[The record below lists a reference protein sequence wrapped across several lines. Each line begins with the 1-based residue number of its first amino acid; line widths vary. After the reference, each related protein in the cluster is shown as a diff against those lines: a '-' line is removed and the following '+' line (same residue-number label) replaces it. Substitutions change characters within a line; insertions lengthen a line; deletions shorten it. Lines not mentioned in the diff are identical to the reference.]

1 MDDFFTIEYKSSPKQ
16 RLRYDLQFFANDE
29 GGEKTE
35 EPTGKKLEDS
45 RKEGQ
50 VAQSKEIV
58 TGVTLLSAMLS
69 IKFLIGYVGNRFFTA
84 FRYYYGKTGEVLD
97 HGFDI
102 RVAVDLL
109 ADVLIFVLLTV
120 LPFLLIGLIVG
131 FLVTKVQ
138 FKWMITMKPLMPKFS
153 KLNPING
160 FKRIFSMQSLMN
172 LLISVLKIVLV
183 GWVAYSTVMD
193 DFGLLYRTYDLSIEQ
208 TLGVMFDVIMD
219 VGIKAAVVLC
229 LVGATDLFYQRW
241 KHHKD
246 LKMTKQEVKD
256 EFKNSEGDPKVKGQ
270 QKQRM
275 QQAAQRRMMQSV
287 PQADVVITNPT
298 HFAVALKYDPN
309 IADAPVVTAKGADFL
324 AAKIKDVAKENN
336 VMIVENKPL
345 ARMLYNNVELDAQIP
360 PELYQMVA
368 DVLAYVYSLEK
379 RVG

>member
-1 MDDFFTIEYKSSPKQ
+1 MDYLDTRVL

-35 EPTGKKLEDS
+35 EPTGKKIEES
-45 RKEGQ
+45 RKE
-50 VAQSKEIV
+50 VV
-58 TGVTLLSAMLS
+58 TGVTLLAAMLS
-69 IKFLIGYVGNRFFTA
+69 IKYLIGYVGGRFFTA
-84 FRYYYGKTGEVLD
+84 FDYYYGKTGELLD
-97 HGFDI
+97 YGMDI
-102 RVAVDLL
+102 RVAHDLL
-109 ADVLIFVLLTV
+109 VDVLLYVLLTV

-131 FLVTKVQ
+131 FFATKVQ
-138 FKWMITMKPLMPKFS
+138 FKWMITMKPLQPKLS

-160 FKRIFSMQSLMN
+160 FKRIFSMQSLVN
-172 LLISVLKIVLV
+172 LMISILKIVVV
-183 GWVAYSTVMD
+183 GWVAYSVIVD
-193 DFGLLYRTYDLSIEQ
+193 DIGLLFRVYDLTIEQ
-208 TLGVMFDVIMD
+208 TLGVMFDIIMD

-229 LVGATDLFYQRW
+229 LVGAVDLFYQRW

-270 QKQRM
+270 QKARM

-298 HFAVALKYDPN
+298 HYAVALKYDPQ

-324 AAKIKDVAKENN
+324 AAKIKDVAKENH

-368 DVLAYVYSLEK
+368 DVLAYVYSVEK